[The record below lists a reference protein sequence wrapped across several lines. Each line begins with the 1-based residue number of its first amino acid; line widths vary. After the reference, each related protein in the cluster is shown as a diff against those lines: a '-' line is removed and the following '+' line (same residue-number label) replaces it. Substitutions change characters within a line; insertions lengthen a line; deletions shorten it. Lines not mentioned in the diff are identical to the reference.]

1 MTVETTITKQ
11 QIKDAIPEH
20 CFERSNLTSFG
31 YVFRDI
37 FSICVM
43 YYLSTFI
50 QYAPNFTQPFLWF
63 IWCFFQGVFFTAVWM
78 IGHECGHQAFSAS
91 SWINDS
97 VGMVTHSFVL
107 VPFFAWKFSHASHH
121 ANTSN
126 IEKDEPWVP
135 YEKKDIPNSK
145 FLQYYDDISSP
156 LGYLGYIIFVLVLG
170 WPGYLFANAA
180 SNKSL
185 ENERVNH
192 FEPSSPI
199 FKPRHR
205 PYIIASNIG
214 LIVMLSILSWIIY
227 TYGFKFFT
235 LYYLI
240 PYLWTNAWLVAI
252 TYLQHTSPNV
262 KYYKT
267 SEWNFVKGALQT
279 VDRDIGIFNNLLHHI
294 TDTHVCH
301 HFFHQIP
308 HYHAKEATIYIKK
321 ILGDSYLSDDTNFV
335 IAMWESVHNC
345 RYVEGDKVKVYVK

>member
-1 MTVETTITKQ
+1 
-11 QIKDAIPEH
+11 
-20 CFERSNLTSFG
+20 
-31 YVFRDI
+31 
-37 FSICVM
+37 
-43 YYLSTFI
+43 
-50 QYAPNFTQPFLWF
+50 
-63 IWCFFQGVFFTAVWM
+63 
-78 IGHECGHQAFSAS
+78 
-91 SWINDS
+91 
-97 VGMVTHSFVL
+97 
-107 VPFFAWKFSHASHH
+107 
-121 ANTSN
+121 
-126 IEKDEPWVP
+126 
-135 YEKKDIPNSK
+135 
-145 FLQYYDDISSP
+145 
-156 LGYLGYIIFVLVLG
+156 
-170 WPGYLFANAA
+170 
-180 SNKSL
+180 
-185 ENERVNH
+185 VNH

-214 LIVMLSILSWIIY
+214 LLVMLSILSLVIY
-227 TYGFKFFT
+227 KFGFKNFA

-321 ILGDSYLSDDTNFV
+321 VLGDSYLSDDTNFV